1 MDNERFEQELLA
13 YLEEKREAMT
23 RRFHRVLPTGEL
35 LFNRYDKAAYLG
47 AGEGTSVYD
56 TSVIMG
62 DVRLG
67 KKVWVGPYTLIEGIH
82 APVTVGDFVS
92 INTGVQVYSHD
103 STKHYVS
110 GGKAPFKTGPVTI
123 GDCTVIGSMSMIA
136 CGVTIGSHC
145 VVGAGSMVTQDIP
158 DGHIAAGTPA
168 RLIGKVEI
176 QDEDVRFLYF

>member
-1 MDNERFEQELLA
+1 M
-13 YLEEKREAMT
+13 
-23 RRFHRVLPTGEL
+23 
-35 LFNRYDKAAYLG
+35 
-47 AGEGTSVYD
+47 
-56 TSVIMG
+56 
-62 DVRLG
+62 
-67 KKVWVGPYTLIEGIH
+67 
-82 APVTVGDFVS
+82 TVGDFVS

-110 GGKAPFKTGPVTI
+110 GGKVPFKTGPVTI

>member
-110 GGKAPFKTGPVTI
+110 GGKVPVQDRA
-123 GDCTVIGSMSMIA
+123 GDHRRLYGDRQHVDDRLRGDDRLPLRCRRGQY
-136 CGVTIGSHC
+136 GD
-145 VVGAGSMVTQDIP
+145 AGHP
-158 DGHIAAGTPA
+158 RRPYCRGNAGQA
-168 RLIGKVEI
+168 
-176 QDEDVRFLYF
+176 DW